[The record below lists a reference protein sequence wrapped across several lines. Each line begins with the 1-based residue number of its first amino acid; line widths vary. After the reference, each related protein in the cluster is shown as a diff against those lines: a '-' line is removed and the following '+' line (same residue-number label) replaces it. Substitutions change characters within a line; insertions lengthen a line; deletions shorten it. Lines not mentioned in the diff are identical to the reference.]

1 MEKEFKELSKA
12 MLRLKNAIYQ
22 IVDEY
27 RKYIDRIKSDE
38 ITYLNFP
45 PLTVEEFEEKV
56 IEYYMKRIKHYI
68 TLFEGL
74 DDFFGLILENKDF
87 GGVPQVNEHK
97 IFLYKL
103 WLGDIYDTKNIKNVQ
118 ALILYIDS
126 IQDEQKRI
134 GENTFM
140 EIYYK
145 HY

>member
-1 MEKEFKELSKA
+1 MEKEFEELSKV
-12 MLRLKNAIYQ
+12 MLKLKGVIYQ

-27 RKYIDRIKSDE
+27 RKYIDCVKADD

-56 IEYYMKRIKHYI
+56 INYCMKRIKHYI
-68 TLFEGL
+68 TLFEEL
-74 DDFFGLILENKDF
+74 DEFFNLILENKD
-87 GGVPQVNEHK
+87 VCCLTLNEHK

-103 WLGDIYDTKNIKNVQ
+103 WLGDVYDTKNIKNVQ
-118 ALILYIDS
+118 ALNLYIDG
-126 IQDEQKRI
+126 IQDEQKKI
-134 GENTFM
+134 GENAFM